1 MEGMTSTE
9 LLFLNSIVPIT
20 AGTVTSCSISTGGR
34 SVVRR
39 PGMQGRSR
47 LMTMM
52 SVKGGEETPQPP
64 QESYVKLAM
73 RNMVGQVP
81 KALYHFGL
89 TFGAIL
95 LFFVGIAF
103 LTK

>member
-73 RNMVGQVP
+73 RNMVRESCIF
-81 KALYHFGL
+81 ASL
-89 TFGAIL
+89 ARS
-95 LFFVGIAF
+95 LFDARREF
-103 LTK
+103 